1 MAGVNASISE
11 SMRANLI
18 HFDFLVLT
26 RKVYH
31 VESLIDSVFF
41 FFKAKPLSYFQV
53 KHHKK

>member
-41 FFKAKPLSYFQV
+41 FFESKAFELFPSKAS
-53 KHHKK
+53 